1 VVTPDPH
8 PDPPGDLQHR
18 KLPLVDA
25 IGPWVRSHAPHHGP
39 IFFGRTG
46 VNRFDAP
53 AAQYGVLYVAED
65 FHGAFIETF
74 GRQLGI
80 RELPMARVVV
90 RTFSQVLQS
99 RPLRLVDLV
108 GPGLSRIGAD
118 NRLTAASY
126 DLSQRWALA
135 LYEHPDQ
142 PDGLLYRSRHDPSR
156 LCAAI
161 FDRAAGALTATS
173 LGSLADPG
181 NAALLADLLDT
192 YEYSLIV

>member
-18 KLPLVDA
+18 KLPLIEA
-25 IGPWVRSHAPHHGP
+25 TGPWVRSHALHHGP

-53 AAQYGVLYVAED
+53 SDQYGVLYVAED
-65 FHGAFIETF
+65 IQGAFIETF

-80 RELPMARVVV
+80 HEIPIARIAA

-99 RPLRLVDLV
+99 RPLRLVDLI

-126 DLSQRWALA
+126 DPSQRWSLV
-135 LYEHPDQ
+135 LHEHPDH

-173 LGSLADPG
+173 LGSLADAS
-181 NAALLADLLDT
+181 NAALLANLLDT